1 MLGGVRME
9 KTFIFVRELLQSATR
24 LSVSKIP
31 YNKGKLVTFLQETT
45 LNIFDPLLCNSIPR
59 CLLLPPK
66 EDTVYEYILPG
77 GITFLLYL
85 YKEEVYCF
93 GPVLTQPY
101 SRDDMIRSVKQ
112 YRFPMQTKNRYLQ
125 LGGNLPVI
133 ASHTL
138 FRIVCLVAEYLTGN
152 ILRQLE
158 QINATHTEDDFWV
171 TAGNSQGVDIV
182 QMRQIEQRYE
192 YSAALTDAVLQG
204 NLSLALHIIGQYA
217 PKMQNPVRNTN
228 PLRNAQNYCIV
239 LNTQLRYAL
248 EKSGIN
254 QYRLDR
260 LSHEIGLEIEH
271 LKNMEQL
278 PYFFDQVIRRY
289 CLLVQ
294 ENDYPHLKP
303 LVNLAVAYIKGH
315 LADNLTV
322 KDTAAALTVN
332 ANYLST
338 LFKQEMGMP
347 FIDFVNQERIKQA
360 AALLKHTNLQIQQ
373 IASTVGYNNT
383 GYFAKQFLRFYGM
396 SPSHY
401 RREGGL

>member
-1 MLGGVRME
+1 ME
-9 KTFIFVRELLQSATR
+9 KTFIFVQELLESATG
-24 LSVSKIP
+24 LSVRKIP
-31 YNKGKLVTFLQETT
+31 HNEGKLVTFLQEMTHN
-45 LNIFDPLLCNSIPR
+45 LFDSLLENSIPR
-59 CLLLPPK
+59 FLLLPPK
-66 EDTVYEYILPG
+66 EDTIYEYILPG

-85 YKEEVYCF
+85 HSQSLYCF
-93 GPVLTQPY
+93 GPVLRQPF
-101 SRDDMIRSVKQ
+101 SRDEMTRSVKRYGFSSQ
-112 YRFPMQTKNRYLQ
+112 EKARYLQ
-125 LGGNLPVI
+125 LGTSLPVI

-138 FRIVCLVAEYLTGN
+138 FRIAVLVTEHLTGQTP
-152 ILRQLE
+152 RQLE
-158 QINATHTEDDFWV
+158 QINVIPSEDDFLV
-171 TAGNSQGVDIV
+171 ASANSQAVDIV

-204 NLSLALHIIGQYA
+204 NLSLALHIIGQYS
-217 PKMQNPVRNTN
+217 PKMQNPVRNAQ

-254 QYRLDR
+254 PYRLDR
-260 LSHEIGLEIEH
+260 LSHEIGLEIENI
-271 LKNMEQL
+271 KNMEQL

-289 CLLVQ
+289 CMLVQ
-294 ENDYPHLKP
+294 ENEYPHLKP
-303 LVNLAVAYIKGH
+303 LMNLTVAYIKEH

-338 LFKQEMGMP
+338 LFKQQMGMP
-347 FIDFVNQERIKQA
+347 FIDFVNRERAKQA

-383 GYFAKQFLRFYGM
+383 SYFAKQFLRFYGM
-396 SPSHY
+396 SPSRY
-401 RREGGL
+401 RRDGGL

>member
-1 MLGGVRME
+1 ME

-31 YNKGKLVTFLQETT
+31 HNEGKLVTFLQETT
-45 LNIFDPLLCNSIPR
+45 LNIYDALLCNSIPR
-59 CLLLPPK
+59 FLLLPPK

-85 YKEEVYCF
+85 HSEDIYCF

-101 SRDDMIRSVKQ
+101 SREDMTRSVKQ
-112 YRFPMQTKNRYLQ
+112 YRFPAQTKNRYLQ
-125 LGGNLPVI
+125 LGSSLPVI
-133 ASHTL
+133 ASYSI
-138 FRIVCLVAEYLTGN
+138 FRIACLVAEHLTGN
-152 ILRQLE
+152 IPRHLE
-158 QINATHTEDDFWV
+158 RINITHTEDDFWV
-171 TAGNSQGVDIV
+171 TAGNTQGVDIV

-204 NLSLALHIIGQYA
+204 NLSLALHIIGQYS
-217 PKMQNPVRNTN
+217 PKMQNPVRNTQ

-254 QYRLDR
+254 PYRLDR
-260 LSHEIGLEIEH
+260 LSHEIGLEIENI
-271 LKNMEQL
+271 KNMEQL
-278 PYFFDQVIRRY
+278 PYFFDQIIRRY
-289 CLLVQ
+289 CMLVQ

-303 LVNLAVAYIKGH
+303 LVNLTVAYIKEH

-338 LFKQEMGMP
+338 LFKQQMGMP
-347 FIDFVNQERIKQA
+347 FIDFVNRERAKQA

-383 GYFAKQFLRFYGM
+383 SYFAKQFLRFYGM

-401 RREGGL
+401 RREGKL